1 MIGNVL
7 EYLEASALRV
17 PDKPAFIDETTTLT
31 FADVHAQARRI
42 GTALSRRIPQH
53 SAVAVLMDNRDARV
67 IPALLGVLYAG
78 CSYAPLDTSAPAERL
93 GLMLDQLEPALML
106 CDEKNAA
113 MVAALGRAC
122 PVLRCDAAAASEI
135 DDAGLQAIRDQDSV
149 YDPLSILFTSGSTG
163 IPKGVV
169 QSQYS
174 YLTYTDA
181 TIEKYSFTGEDV
193 FANQSPFFYANSI
206 IDIYPPLKLGATV
219 YILPGSC
226 LSFPRKLIEQ
236 LNAHRITELTMTPSS
251 YVKAAP
257 ALEAGC
263 LPHLKYIILSGE
275 AAHWPTLKR
284 WMAAAPQAGVWNFY
298 GSTEVYS
305 VAVWR
310 LDRAY
315 ADGDVIP
322 VGVPFSHVHILFVD
336 EDDREVPRGEKG
348 LMLISDP
355 WLCSG
360 YYRDPARTAA
370 AFVNDPLN
378 RGYDERFFRTGDV
391 GYLNDEGQLV
401 VLGRQDSQIKRMGY
415 RMELGEVE
423 QALRTLPGWVE
434 GCVLYDRD
442 SERLCCFWTGALG
455 QKELLRGLKQL
466 LPRYAVPDT
475 LIHLDEMPYTP
486 TMKIDRV
493 RLRGMLREREE

>member
-7 EYLEASALRV
+7 QYLEASALRV
-17 PDKPAFIDETTTLT
+17 PDKAAFIDETTTLT

-42 GTALSRRIPQH
+42 GTALSRRLPQH

-78 CSYAPLDTSAPAERL
+78 CCYAPLDPAAPAERL
-93 GLMLDQLEPALML
+93 GLLLDQLEPALIL
-106 CDEKNAA
+106 YDEKNTS
-113 MVAALGRAC
+113 VAEEMSCGC
-122 PVLRCDAAAASEI
+122 PVLCYDMAVASEI
-135 DDAGLQAIRDQDSV
+135 DEAGLQAIRDQDSV

-174 YLTYTDA
+174 YLTYTDV
-181 TIEKYSFTGEDV
+181 TIEKYGFTEDDV

-219 YILPGSC
+219 YILPGSS
-226 LSFPRKLIEQ
+226 LSFPKRLIER
-236 LNAHRITELTMTPSS
+236 LNACRATELTMTPSS
-251 YVKAAP
+251 YVKAASV
-257 ALEAGC
+257 LEDGC

-310 LDRAY
+310 LDREY
-315 ADGDVIP
+315 SDGEVIP
-322 VGVPFSHVHILFVD
+322 VGVPFEYVHILFVD
-336 EDDREVPRGEKG
+336 EDDQEVPRGEKG

-360 YYRDPARTAA
+360 YYRDAARTEA
-370 AFVNDPLN
+370 AFVTDPLN
-378 RGYDERFFRTGDV
+378 RGYHERFFRTGDM
-391 GYLNDEGQLV
+391 GYLNAEGQLV
-401 VLGRQDSQIKRMGY
+401 VLGRRDNQIKRMGY

-423 QALRTLPGWVE
+423 QALQLISGWEE

-442 SERLCCFWTGALG
+442 KERLCCFWTGALTR
-455 QKELLRGLKQL
+455 KELIRALKEL

-475 LIHLDEMPYTP
+475 FVHLDAMPYTA

-493 RLRGMLREREE
+493 KLRGMMEV